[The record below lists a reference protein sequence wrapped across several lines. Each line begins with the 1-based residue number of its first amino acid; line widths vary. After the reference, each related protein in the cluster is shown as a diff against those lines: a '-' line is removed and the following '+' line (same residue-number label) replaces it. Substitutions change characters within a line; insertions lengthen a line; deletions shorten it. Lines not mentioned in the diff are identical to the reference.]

1 MDTRIIITLGL
12 LLGTLLAPAPSQAQ
26 LRLLPQITQPL
37 ADRLRP
43 ITDPLRQ
50 RVDTLVAAPLR
61 ELGDELLER
70 HPKELT
76 RDPTGQVIVRGQLLA
91 LPSSDEARARAL
103 ALPGVSLI
111 ETRTLDGLDLQV
123 LLLRADADL
132 LLRLRALD
140 PDGRYDFQ
148 HLYFASGAIRPAATA
163 QEPGSSGGSPEP
175 QRRIGL
181 IDSGIAADHA
191 TLQAARIE
199 TAGCPAAHPAA
210 HGTAVASLL
219 VGSRG
224 ALPGA
229 RLLAFDAYCDAA
241 DGGSALRV
249 AEGLAW
255 LARQQAGVV
264 NISLVGPPNELLQR
278 AVAAAQRRGLLLV
291 AAVGNDGP
299 AAPPLYPAA
308 WPGVVAVTGVDPRR
322 RVLAEAGR
330 GPHVLFAAPGSAL
343 WGADVAGGTVELR
356 GTSFA
361 APLVAALLARDPEL
375 EHLRAA
381 AIDLGPP
388 GRDDIYGWGL
398 VGEALRLPRR

>member
-1 MDTRIIITLGL
+1 MDKRIITLGL
-12 LLGTLLAPAPSQAQ
+12 LLLGALLAPGPSQAQ

-37 ADRLRP
+37 TDRLRP
-43 ITDPLRQ
+43 LTEPLRQ

-70 HPKELT
+70 HPRELT

-91 LPSSDEARARAL
+91 LPSSEEARARVL

-140 PDGRYDFQ
+140 PEGRYDFQ
-148 HLYFASGAIRPAATA
+148 HLYFASGAIGPAATA
-163 QEPGSSGGSPEP
+163 QEPGSGSPPQP

-181 IDSGIAADHA
+181 IDSGIATDHA
-191 TLQAARIE
+191 VLQAARIE

-255 LARQQAGVV
+255 LARQEAGVV
-264 NISLVGPPNELLQR
+264 NISLVGPPNALLQR

-375 EHLRAA
+375 EHLRAT

-388 GRDDIYGWGL
+388 GRDEIYGWGL